1 MSKKCNKCGET
12 KELSEFGKH
21 RAMRDGLQTHCKE
34 CRRVSNLSAEEKKKK
49 YDSRNKW
56 LKSEKGVEN
65 TLRER
70 ERTKAWRQSEEGRRA
85 TRMHARKSHRKGILE
100 AAKVSDKHT
109 YLVADGD
116 CVKVGLFTEG
126 RLADRLAQLQ
136 TGNPRKLKVLAI
148 FESNIEKLC
157 HYEFE
162 HLNVLNE
169 WFKFDLE
176 LVTFFTEHAV

>member
-1 MSKKCNKCGET
+1 MSKKCSKCGET
-12 KELSEFGKH
+12 KELEFFGKN
-21 RAMRDGLQTHCKE
+21 RAQPDGRQTHCKE
-34 CRRVSNLSAEEKKKK
+34 CRRPRNLSAEEKRKKK
-49 YDSRNKW
+49 DYRDQWKKT
-56 LKSEKGVEN
+56 KSGIESIAN
-65 TLRER
+65 ER
-70 ERTKAWRQSEEGRRA
+70 ERLRAWRQTADGKQAVKVYAKR
-85 TRMHARKSHRKGILE
+85 SHRKGMLE
-100 AAKVSDKHT
+100 SAKESDKHT
-109 YLVADGD
+109 YLVVDGD

-148 FESNIEKLC
+148 SESNIEKLC

-176 LVTFFTEHAV
+176 LVTFFTENAV